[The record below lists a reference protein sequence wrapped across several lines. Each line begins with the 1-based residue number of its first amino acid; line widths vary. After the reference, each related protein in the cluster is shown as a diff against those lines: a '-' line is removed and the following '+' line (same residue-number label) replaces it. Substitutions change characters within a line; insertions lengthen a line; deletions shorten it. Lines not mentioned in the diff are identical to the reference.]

1 MISIKGLAKKYDY
14 LLAVD
19 GIDLEIPK
27 GELFDFLGP
36 NGAGKTTT
44 IKLLVGLLKPTS
56 GSIFID
62 GIDLGHNPIEVKNI
76 GYIPDRPF
84 LYDKLTGG
92 EYLELVAGLFSMDM
106 DEAHDRADSN

>member
-1 MISIKGLAKKYDY
+1 MISIKGLAKKYDS

-19 GIDLEIPK
+19 GIDLEISK
-27 GELFDFLGP
+27 GELFGFLGP

-62 GIDLGHNPIEVKNI
+62 GIDLGRNPVEVKI
-76 GYIPDRPF
+76 YR
-84 LYDKLTGG
+84 LY
-92 EYLELVAGLFSMDM
+92 S
-106 DEAHDRADSN
+106 

>member
-1 MISIKGLAKKYDY
+1 MISIKGLAKKYDS

-36 NGAGKTTT
+36 NGAAKTTT

-62 GIDLGHNPIEVKNI
+62 GIDLGRNPVEVKK
-76 GYIPDRPF
+76 YR
-84 LYDKLTGG
+84 LY
-92 EYLELVAGLFSMDM
+92 S
-106 DEAHDRADSN
+106 

>member
-1 MISIKGLAKKYDY
+1 MISIKGLAKKYDS

-19 GIDLEIPK
+19 GIDLKTSK
-27 GELFDFLGP
+27 GESFCFGP

-62 GIDLGHNPIEVKNI
+62 GIDLGRNPVEVKK
-76 GYIPDRPF
+76 YR
-84 LYDKLTGG
+84 LY
-92 EYLELVAGLFSMDM
+92 S
-106 DEAHDRADSN
+106 

>member
-1 MISIKGLAKKYDY
+1 MISIKGLAKNYDS

-19 GIDLEIPK
+19 RIDLEISK
-27 GELFDFLGP
+27 GELFGFLGP

-62 GIDLGHNPIEVKNI
+62 GIDLGRNPVEVKK
-76 GYIPDRPF
+76 YR
-84 LYDKLTGG
+84 LY
-92 EYLELVAGLFSMDM
+92 S
-106 DEAHDRADSN
+106 

>member
-1 MISIKGLAKKYDY
+1 MGLWRKSSSLLISTPDFKKTPMISIKVLAKKYDS

-62 GIDLGHNPIEVKNI
+62 GIDLGRNPVEVKK
-76 GYIPDRPF
+76 YR
-84 LYDKLTGG
+84 LY
-92 EYLELVAGLFSMDM
+92 S
-106 DEAHDRADSN
+106 

>member
-1 MISIKGLAKKYDY
+1 MISIKGLGKKYDS

-27 GELFDFLGP
+27 GELFGFLGS
-36 NGAGKTTT
+36 NEAAKTTT

-62 GIDLGHNPIEVKNI
+62 GIDLGRNLVGVKK
-76 GYIPDRPF
+76 YR
-84 LYDKLTGG
+84 LY
-92 EYLELVAGLFSMDM
+92 S
-106 DEAHDRADSN
+106 

>member
-1 MISIKGLAKKYDY
+1 MISIKGLAKKYDS

-62 GIDLGHNPIEVKNI
+62 GIDLGRNPVEVKK
-76 GYIPDRPF
+76 YR
-84 LYDKLTGG
+84 LY
-92 EYLELVAGLFSMDM
+92 S
-106 DEAHDRADSN
+106 

>member
-1 MISIKGLAKKYDY
+1 MISIKGLAKKYDS

-19 GIDLEIPK
+19 GIDLEISK
-27 GELFDFLGP
+27 GELFGFLGP

-62 GIDLGHNPIEVKNI
+62 GIYLGRNPVGVKN
-76 GYIPDRPF
+76 YR
-84 LYDKLTGG
+84 LY
-92 EYLELVAGLFSMDM
+92 S
-106 DEAHDRADSN
+106 

>member
-1 MISIKGLAKKYDY
+1 MGLWQKSSSLLISTPDFKKNLMISIKGLAKKYDS

-27 GELFDFLGP
+27 GELFGFLGL

-62 GIDLGHNPIEVKNI
+62 GIDVGRNPIEVKI
-76 GYIPDRPF
+76 YR
-84 LYDKLTGG
+84 LY
-92 EYLELVAGLFSMDM
+92 S
-106 DEAHDRADSN
+106 

>member
-1 MISIKGLAKKYDY
+1 MISIKGLAKKYDS

-19 GIDLEIPK
+19 GIDLEISK
-27 GELFDFLGP
+27 GEPFGFLGP

-62 GIDLGHNPIEVKNI
+62 GIDLGRNPIEVKK
-76 GYIPDRPF
+76 YR
-84 LYDKLTGG
+84 LY
-92 EYLELVAGLFSMDM
+92 S
-106 DEAHDRADSN
+106 